1 VRELCGKGG
10 GGAGTAF
17 QVGEFL
23 AFGGRV
29 LLGGG
34 ELVLGD
40 AEGFHGGGDLRR
52 DLLRN
57 VGDGGLRFLGGCF
70 GGDSGVVSGFET
82 SLKRLVFRDTGAHR
96 GELVAGGGVGGLL
109 GCEGGYG
116 FIGTGE
122 AGEESGL
129 ARSGALGGG
138 GGSGGGRIDGRSR
151 SGFGYCRGGRGVSF
165 GHATRQVSNKRS
177 GGGREG
183 EMGGLSEH
191 IPDGADGFLGVDAKG
206 RSVAELGGVD
216 LSKMADVDCLGGGA
230 ALGAA
235 DARGRRDE
243 GRGAAKG
250 QADGEREHHA
260 LGSVE
265 AAGSGGECHGRGEGE
280 WERGGGGGGLAEA
293 LEEFGEGVG

>member
-1 VRELCGKGG
+1 
-10 GGAGTAF
+10 
-17 QVGEFL
+17 
-23 AFGGRV
+23 
-29 LLGGG
+29 
-34 ELVLGD
+34 
-40 AEGFHGGGDLRR
+40 
-52 DLLRN
+52 
-57 VGDGGLRFLGGCF
+57 
-70 GGDSGVVSGFET
+70 
-82 SLKRLVFRDTGAHR
+82 
-96 GELVAGGGVGGLL
+96 
-109 GCEGGYG
+109 
-116 FIGTGE
+116 
-122 AGEESGL
+122 
-129 ARSGALGGG
+129 
-138 GGSGGGRIDGRSR
+138 
-151 SGFGYCRGGRGVSF
+151 
-165 GHATRQVSNKRS
+165 VSNKRS